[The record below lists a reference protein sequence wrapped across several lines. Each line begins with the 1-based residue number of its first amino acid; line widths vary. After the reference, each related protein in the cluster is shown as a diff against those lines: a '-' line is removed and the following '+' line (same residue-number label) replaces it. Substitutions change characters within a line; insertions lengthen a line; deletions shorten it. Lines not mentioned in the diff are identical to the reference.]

1 MWTFNNRNWLTG
13 THLILESHA
22 HGWPNRSN
30 QSHIHFIVCRA
41 TPGLFPFR
49 LLKYRK
55 QIWQGALNWM
65 KQVQTWISFKLSFK
79 WDVGIVWENAE
90 GTQKMRIKVISL
102 VVTERIKAFSRDYRC
117 AVINQWQDLVLLYAH
132 AERSAVASD
141 NAENVSVD

>member
-1 MWTFNNRNWLTG
+1 M
-13 THLILESHA
+13 
-22 HGWPNRSN
+22 
-30 QSHIHFIVCRA
+30 
-41 TPGLFPFR
+41 
-49 LLKYRK
+49 
-55 QIWQGALNWM
+55 
-65 KQVQTWISFKLSFK
+65 
-79 WDVGIVWENAE
+79 GIVWENAE